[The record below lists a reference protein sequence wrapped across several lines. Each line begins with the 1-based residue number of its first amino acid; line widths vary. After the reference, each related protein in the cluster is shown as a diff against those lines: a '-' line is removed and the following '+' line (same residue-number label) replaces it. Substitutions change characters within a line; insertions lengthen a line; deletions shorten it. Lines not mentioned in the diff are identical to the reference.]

1 MKKAIIYTRTGDNG
15 TTSLADGTR
24 VAKSHP
30 IVEAYGTLDELNSH
44 IGLLV
49 VSTTDKETKE
59 RLEEIEN
66 TIFSIGC
73 YIAAHGKRDCP
84 VTADSVTAF
93 EQHIDSIEAS
103 LPPVGGFLLPG
114 NTEASAR
121 ANVCRTVCRRAER
134 RLVDIAGNIAIE
146 PHVMAYINR
155 LSDYLFL
162 LQRQLDRGEEK
173 KWKNTCK

>member
-24 VAKSHP
+24 VAKNHP
-30 IVEAYGTLDELNSH
+30 LVEAYGTLDELNSH
-44 IGLLV
+44 IGLLTV
-49 VSTTDKETKE
+49 AVADEETKKI
-59 RLEEIEN
+59 LEEIEN

-73 YIAAHGKRDCP
+73 YIAAHGKRECP

-121 ANVCRTVCRRAER
+121 ANVCRTICRRAER

>member
-1 MKKAIIYTRTGDNG
+1 MKKAIIYTRTGNNG

>member
-84 VTADSVTAF
+84 VTADDVTIF

-103 LPPVGGFLLPG
+103 QPPVGGFLLPG

-121 ANVCRTVCRRAER
+121 ANVCRTICRRAER